1 GELGHGSTGAAPF
14 VAALERDV
22 IDQRRG
28 DPRHLLGFG
37 GARDADAGAA
47 ARLLQ
52 SDRRDAKL
60 AQQLGHEDAVL
71 ATAFVDDLAETGG
84 RHHQRVGGRHDR
96 GEAGW
101 RAAEPAL
108 EGIAARRIDDD
119 ELHGAAIELAQYGLD
134 ADAVARNIPLA
145 PDLRIDRN
153 HVVVP

>member
-1 GELGHGSTGAAPF
+1 
-14 VAALERDV
+14 
-22 IDQRRG
+22 
-28 DPRHLLGFG
+28 
-37 GARDADAGAA
+37 
-47 ARLLQ
+47 
-52 SDRRDAKL
+52 
-60 AQQLGHEDAVL
+60 QQLGHEDAVL

-153 HVVVP
+153 HVFVPSGLNGNAAIIKQRGRAGFDLALEALERVLELLLAEIFAELDVETGRLELVDQHPRVV